1 MHSKPN
7 SVHLPQLTSSSPL
20 SQSFSPSHFQKTGI
34 HWVEPA
40 PQLNSF
46 IRHVLMSVWKENKQ
60 ILDIFML
67 RHIFH
72 ISLSPIYLPISI
84 YIHHLFFFFKCLT
97 YFVNYIF
104 SPFTNNTG
112 NQKDRTAEMFG
123 VLLQSLKGQNV
134 PLRVQL
140 TAGAVPMNDVFYR
153 DIKKDQFKLRWLNC
167 LRAFVSRGKNARLL
181 YMGLGN
187 DAHHVY
193 VMNKNTVI

>member
-1 MHSKPN
+1 M
-7 SVHLPQLTSSSPL
+7 
-20 SQSFSPSHFQKTGI
+20 
-34 HWVEPA
+34 E
-40 PQLNSF
+40 
-46 IRHVLMSVWKENKQ
+46 RKQ
-60 ILDIFML
+60 TDL
-67 RHIFH
+67 RD
-72 ISLSPIYLPISI
+72 ISLYL
-84 YIHHLFFFFKCLT
+84 YIFFFFKCLT

-193 VMNKNTVI
+193 VMNKNTVSSKGCSDSVTF

>member
-60 ILDIFML
+60 ILDI
-67 RHIFH
+67 HTH
-72 ISLSPIYLPISI
+72 T
-84 YIHHLFFFFKCLT
+84 HTFFKCLT

-187 DAHHVY
+187 YAHHVY
-193 VMNKNTVI
+193 VMNKNTVSSKGCSDSVTF

>member
-153 DIKKDQFKLRWLNC
+153 DIKDQFKLRWLNC